1 MQRVTVTHGG
11 KSYEAEIR
19 PGSEVGAGADPTAAR
34 VWHVTSEGST
44 VTTFPV
50 SPGEKG
56 DSIREKIVEWLEAN
70 EDRPDADVR
79 RQ

>member
-1 MQRVTVTHGG
+1 MKRVTVTHGG

-19 PGSEVGAGADPTAAR
+19 PGDEVGAGADPTAAQ

-70 EDRPDADVR
+70 EDRPEADVG

>member
-1 MQRVTVTHGG
+1 MKRVTVQHRG

-19 PGSEVGAGADPTAAR
+19 PGEEVGAGADPTAAE
-34 VWHVTSEGST
+34 VWHVTHAGST

-50 SPGEKG
+50 TDGERG

-70 EDRPDADVR
+70 EGRPEADVG

>member
-1 MQRVTVTHGG
+1 MKRVTVEHRG

-19 PGSEVGAGADPTAAR
+19 PGAEVGAGADPTAAR
-34 VWHVTSEGST
+34 VWHVTHGGAT

-50 SPGEKG
+50 TDGERG
-56 DSIREKIVEWLEAN
+56 DAIREKIVEWLVAN
-70 EDRPDADVR
+70 EGRPDADVG

>member
-1 MQRVTVTHGG
+1 MKRVSVNHEGRT
-11 KSYEAEIR
+11 YEAEIR
-19 PGSEVGAGADPTAAR
+19 PGREVGATADPNAAE
-34 VWHVTSEGST
+34 VWHVTYEGST

-50 SPGEKG
+50 SDEEKG

-70 EDRPDADVR
+70 EDRPDADVG

>member
-1 MQRVTVTHGG
+1 MTRVTVKHGG
-11 KSYEAEIR
+11 LTYEAEIR
-19 PGSEVGAGADPTAAR
+19 PGREVGATADPNAAQ
-34 VWHVTSEGST
+34 VWHVTHDGST

-50 SPGEKG
+50 SDGEKG

-70 EDRPDADVR
+70 ADRPDADVG

>member
-56 DSIREKIVEWLEAN
+56 DSSREKIVEWLEAN
-70 EDRPDADVR
+70 EDRPDADVG